1 MANEL
6 LSIKIC
12 PNEKKQLIP
21 TSYQLHGE
29 TLAIEDA
36 SKYIVLSS
44 HHQQPILGQTVR
56 HINNIVGK
64 GNKTLGFVRR
74 NVKDCTKT
82 VKAAAHTSVLDLQW
96 NVPVYS
102 LVLI

>member
-44 HHQQPILGQTVR
+44 HHHQPILEQTVR
-56 HINNIVGK
+56 HITNN
-64 GNKTLGFVRR
+64 LSWDR
-74 NVKDCTKT
+74 
-82 VKAAAHTSVLDLQW
+82 L
-96 NVPVYS
+96 
-102 LVLI
+102 

>member
-1 MANEL
+1 VRHITNN
-6 LSIKIC
+6 LSWDRLWEIS
-12 PNEKKQLIP
+12 P
-21 TSYQLHGE
+21 TTYPGTDISPTTYPGTDCE
-29 TLAIEDA
+29 T
-36 SKYIVLSS
+36 Y
-44 HHQQPILGQTVR
+44 HQQPILGQTVR

>member
-1 MANEL
+1 LPINNQTDSDL
-6 LSIKIC
+6 LQKYLTSPEKWENKWQMSFY
-12 PNEKKQLIP
+12 PSKYLQNEKKQLIP

-56 HINNIVGK
+56 HITNN
-64 GNKTLGFVRR
+64 LSWDR
-74 NVKDCTKT
+74 
-82 VKAAAHTSVLDLQW
+82 L
-96 NVPVYS
+96 
-102 LVLI
+102 